1 MVGKLA
7 EVAARREEQREA
19 LVLAAEG
26 RIAADGLQALK
37 TRDLAQEIGIPLGAI
52 YNLVADLDEVVVRVA
67 VRTMANLDDTLAAA
81 DQGSEPVAR
90 LTAIALAYRRFAE
103 SNRNLWKAL
112 FDFRMREGE
121 AFAETILTNQA
132 RLFRHIHGPLA
143 SLCPSMPGAERE
155 ALAVTLFSAAH
166 GVVMLGLEEKL
177 AGGPKKLLDQQLKML
192 VATICRGLVAA
203 NREG

>member
-7 EVAARREEQREA
+7 DVAARRDEQREA
-19 LVLAAEG
+19 LVLAAE
-26 RIAADGLQALK
+26 RCIAADGLQALK
-37 TRDLAQEIGIPLGAI
+37 ARALAQEIGVPLGAI
-52 YNLVADLDEVVVRVA
+52 YNLVADMDELVIRVA
-67 VRTMANLDDTLAAA
+67 ARTMAHLDDTLAAA

-132 RLFRHIHGPLA
+132 RLFRHIREPLA
-143 SLCPSMPGAERE
+143 ALCPAMPEAERE

-177 AGGPKKLLDQQLKML
+177 AGGPKKLLDQQLELL
-192 VATICRGLVAA
+192 VATICRGLAA
-203 NREG
+203 NGHG